1 VGAAV
6 TALESKLAETEREL
20 RAARLRE
27 EIALVLPGVA
37 QPLAEPDGAEKKT
50 PARPRPRPGWWKK

>member
-1 VGAAV
+1 VAAAV
-6 TALESKLAETEREL
+6 TALETKLAETEREL

-37 QPLAEPDGAEKKT
+37 QPLAEPDGA
-50 PARPRPRPGWWKK
+50 